1 MAVGTEVRPIGHLTL
16 GGRGFILQVP
26 VGCRRDGILLSM
38 VRERRLNGK
47 GIAGSDRPVESTCLE
62 FNMLF
67 SHEFAGADTRLPF
80 ETGRPIFL
88 DVTEKTGL

>member
-1 MAVGTEVRPIGHLTL
+1 MGCWDRSPP
-16 GGRGFILQVP
+16 GRTSDLRRTGFYIASSGWLPQGRHPSV
-26 VGCRRDGILLSM
+26 DGEG
-38 VRERRLNGK
+38 RCLNGK

-67 SHEFAGADTRLPF
+67 SHEFAGADTRVPF

-88 DVTEKTGL
+88 DVTKKTGL